1 MAYLS
6 INDFLGNYGRYKQVP
21 LHSKSR
27 VLELTPYSIHFG
39 SEIFP
44 INNLSRVGQY
54 KLLEEKFP
62 IFLIVLLSLIGL
74 ALFSTGDAW
83 AVILGIIPLG
93 IAIYGITKRFV
104 TRKYAFGFEMNSGRV
119 IYAYSEDIDFIG
131 RMMESVTKFIESEDR
146 KGGVVIDIIT
156 QHITNIENIEDRS
169 ITNTGF
175 MGGDVISG
183 DKTEGAVDNK

>member
-6 INDFLGNYGRYKQVP
+6 INDFLGNYGTYKQVP

-27 VLELTPYSIHFG
+27 VLELTRYSIHFG

-62 IFLIVLLSLIGL
+62 MFFIIAMFFIGL
-74 ALFSTGDAW
+74 ALLSTGNGW
-83 AVILGIIPLG
+83 AVILGIISIG
-93 IAIYGITKRFV
+93 GSIYGITKRFV
-104 TRKYAFGFEMNSGRV
+104 PRKYAFGFEMNSGRV
-119 IYAYSEDIDFIG
+119 IYAYSEDVDFIG
-131 RMMESVTKFIESEDR
+131 RMMKFVTEYIESDR
-146 KGGVVIDIIT
+146 EGGMKI
-156 QHITNIENIEDRS
+156 NIEDRS

-183 DKTEGAVDNK
+183 DNNIDNKSGDAI

>member
-6 INDFLGNYGRYKQVP
+6 INDFLGNYGKYKQVP

-62 IFLIVLLSLIGL
+62 MF
-74 ALFSTGDAW
+74 
-83 AVILGIIPLG
+83 
-93 IAIYGITKRFV
+93 
-104 TRKYAFGFEMNSGRV
+104 
-119 IYAYSEDIDFIG
+119 
-131 RMMESVTKFIESEDR
+131 
-146 KGGVVIDIIT
+146 
-156 QHITNIENIEDRS
+156 
-169 ITNTGF
+169 
-175 MGGDVISG
+175 
-183 DKTEGAVDNK
+183 